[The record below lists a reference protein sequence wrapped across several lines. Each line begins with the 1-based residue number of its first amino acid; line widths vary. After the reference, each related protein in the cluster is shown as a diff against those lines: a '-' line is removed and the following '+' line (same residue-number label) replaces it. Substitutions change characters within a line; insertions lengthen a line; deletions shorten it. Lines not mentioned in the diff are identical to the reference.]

1 MGAAK
6 NKVMHDLVLLMLCV
20 PVGVVKDPKAAETAT
35 ILGRL
40 HQVPENEYANSRE
53 TTFRAVTN
61 PWATGQ
67 TIRKDGAI
75 HYPTSHPKTI
85 RYGKDTPTE
94 QSTHAYDPKTGL
106 TKE

>member
-6 NKVMHDLVLLMLCV
+6 NKVMHDLVLLMLCA
-20 PVGVVKDPKAAETAT
+20 PVEEVKDPKAAGTAT
-35 ILGRL
+35 IPGRP

-53 TTFRAVTN
+53 TTFRAVMKL
-61 PWATGQ
+61 WVTGQ

-75 HYPTSHPKTI
+75 QYPTSHLKTI

-94 QSTHAYDPKTGL
+94 QSTHASDPKTGL